1 MTTVDNLLQKVN
13 RVISRL
19 TTALTEMNEIAAE
32 LQPLSENLSSDIS
45 ISPTKNREMLEN
57 VHETNQLHPLYG
69 DIHNLSGSLSGHLSD
84 HNLSGHNLS
93 GHLSGSL
100 SGHLS
105 DHNLS
110 GHNLSGC
117 RSIATVQCSDQLS
130 EKLRKEQE
138 IDAALDETRVT
149 DAASHYVRP
158 SLIEIRDI
166 SYLPH
171 LDNPIKKAILLN
183 QPIDTH
189 LHVVIVVSN
198 PCLFR
203 RRYDLA
209 REFIERMQHD
219 PSIILYIVETIY
231 DNQSFAVTSADNP
244 RHLQLTA
251 SVPLWHKENMINL
264 GVRRLLPDGWK
275 AMAWIDADI
284 EFENATWASDT
295 LKVLNGSRDIVQI
308 FSHAV
313 DMDHLGQGMSVFN
326 SFGYQYA
333 KGHPYVNVGINY
345 WHPGFAWACTR
356 EAYEKMGGLYQ
367 VSILGSGDNIMAL
380 ALIKSGLK
388 ALNEISN
395 QSYKDTVYAYQ
406 ERVKGLRLGYVPGV
420 ILHHFHGSKKNR
432 KYTERWK
439 ILIKYDYSP
448 DRDLDYLPNG
458 VICPSK
464 ECPTEMLTEIMTYFA
479 ERNEDECFSY

>member
-1 MTTVDNLLQKVN
+1 MSTVANLLQKVN

-19 TTALTEMNEIAAE
+19 TASLMEMNEIAEE
-32 LQPLSENLSSDIS
+32 LQTLSDDLPQTTENSLVFSTKSQETMETPQESRDFYPLLMPSQDNYIS
-45 ISPTKNREMLEN
+45 
-57 VHETNQLHPLYG
+57 
-69 DIHNLSGSLSGHLSD
+69 HNISGHNLSD

-93 GHLSGSL
+93 GHNLSG
-100 SGHLS
+100 
-105 DHNLS
+105 HNLS
-110 GHNLSGC
+110 GHNLSGHNLSGHNLSGPLC
-117 RSIATVQCSDQLS
+117 QHDIA
-130 EKLRKEQE
+130 QE
-138 IDAALDETRVT
+138 IREAD
-149 DAASHYVRP
+149 ASHYVRP

-171 LDNPIKKAILLN
+171 LDNPIKKAILMN
-183 QPIDTH
+183 QPIDSH
-189 LHVVIVVSN
+189 LHVVIVISN

-209 REFIERMQHD
+209 REFIARMQHD
-219 PSIILYIVETIY
+219 PSIILYVVETVY
-231 DNQSFAVTSADNP
+231 DNQPFAVTSADNP

-264 GVRRLLPDGWK
+264 GVRLLPDGWK

-284 EFENATWASDT
+284 EFENASWASDT
-295 LKVLNGSRDIVQI
+295 LKVLNGTRDIVQI

-333 KGHPYVNVGINY
+333 KGHPYVNSGINY

-356 EAYEKMGGLYQ
+356 EAYEKMGGLYE

-395 QSYKDTVYAYQ
+395 QSYKDSVYEYQ
-406 ERVKGLRLGYVPGV
+406 QRVKGLRLGYVPGV

-448 DRDLDYLPNG
+448 ARDLDRLSNG
-458 VICPSK
+458 VLCPSQ
-464 ECPTEMLTEIMTYFA
+464 ECPREMLTEIMNYFA
-479 ERNEDECFSY
+479 ERNEDECFSYV